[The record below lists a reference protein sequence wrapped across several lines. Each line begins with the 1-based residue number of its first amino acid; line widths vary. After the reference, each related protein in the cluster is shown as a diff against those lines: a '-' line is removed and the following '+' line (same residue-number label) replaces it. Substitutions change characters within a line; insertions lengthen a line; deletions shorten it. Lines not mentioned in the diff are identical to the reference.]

1 MTMESACL
9 HEPLPLPEHTVR
21 RETPD
26 GGQAAV
32 TLYPVFPGIDIH
44 YHDVHAAS
52 CPLEPAAPGV
62 LEISHCREGRM
73 EYRLGSRYFYLAPGD
88 LSVARQDVLPTL
100 AAFPTGH
107 YHGITVT
114 VDPGLAPR
122 CLSCF
127 LEDVEVQPAALAE
140 KFCAAGG
147 YFAARSSRRVEHVF
161 SELYQVPEDL
171 RRGYLKVKILELLLF
186 LSALEVPAQPQAA
199 APGLSRGQVSLARKT
214 ADYLLAN
221 TEQGDGAG
229 AVPAFRGLRRPDPGQ
244 LPGGLWQQSRRLA
257 APAEDARRGGAAAV
271 HGPDG
276 AGHRRAVRL

>member
-107 YHGITVT
+107 Y
-114 VDPGLAPR
+114 
-122 CLSCF
+122 LS
-127 LEDVEVQPAALAE
+127 LI
-140 KFCAAGG
+140 
-147 YFAARSSRRVEHVF
+147 H
-161 SELYQVPEDL
+161 
-171 RRGYLKVKILELLLF
+171 I
-186 LSALEVPAQPQAA
+186 
-199 APGLSRGQVSLARKT
+199 
-214 ADYLLAN
+214 
-221 TEQGDGAG
+221 
-229 AVPAFRGLRRPDPGQ
+229 
-244 LPGGLWQQSRRLA
+244 
-257 APAEDARRGGAAAV
+257 
-271 HGPDG
+271 
-276 AGHRRAVRL
+276 